1 MAGLSIGGMQTMQI
15 TLGNLDKFSYIGAFI
30 GAFMPQG
37 TDLKTYS
44 DGVFND
50 PAVFNKK
57 VKLLWIG
64 IGTKEPEF
72 VISPSRLKCYFLF

>member
-1 MAGLSIGGMQTMQI
+1 MINEIIPMINASFRTIPDKEHRAMAGLSVGGMQAMQI

-30 GAFMPQG
+30 GAFMTQG
-37 TDLKTYS
+37 ADLKTYS

-57 VKLLWIG
+57 
-64 IGTKEPEF
+64 
-72 VISPSRLKCYFLF
+72 S